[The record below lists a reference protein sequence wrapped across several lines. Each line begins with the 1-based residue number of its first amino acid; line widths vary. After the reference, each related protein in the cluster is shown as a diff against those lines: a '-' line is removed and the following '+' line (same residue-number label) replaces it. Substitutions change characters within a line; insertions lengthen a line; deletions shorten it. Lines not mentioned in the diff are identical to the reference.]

1 MFTVPS
7 LLKKNKK
14 VAPASVKVLEP
25 PVFSS
30 EQQTAQADSTREHK
44 GIVKPCGAWSIGTAT
59 KKGNVRAENQD
70 ACLGF
75 QINEHDVVLVADGCG
90 GLPYGGKAASLAV
103 SCAKTS
109 ILTALQAD
117 KITSLRV
124 IALRAVL
131 KAAWRLI
138 EEGRLMGIR
147 EINEGLRT
155 TLIVIVADK
164 KEIAYS
170 YIGDGGGLVLKT
182 TGEIKKFLEPQKAS
196 ETALNILAASL
207 GPILQGWPKYGTI
220 PREEGDLIITVT
232 DGIFDRVPNF
242 TTFAKDVLSYC
253 VRNAG
258 DLEKA
263 ADLVTEEIIS
273 YQDHLGYVCDDNVSL
288 GLIGDGCQPVLSPGF
303 WNYL

>member
-1 MFTVPS
+1 MPS
-7 LLKKNKK
+7 LRNKNKK
-14 VAPASVKVLEP
+14 VAAASIEALEP
-25 PVFSS
+25 PVFNPV
-30 EQQTAQADSTREHK
+30 QQIAQADVARDHK
-44 GIVKPCGAWSIGTAT
+44 KILKHCGAWSIGTASKT
-59 KKGNVRAENQD
+59 GNVRTENQD

-75 QINEHDVVLVADGCG
+75 QSNEHDVVLVADGCG

-103 SCAKTS
+103 SCAKAS
-109 ILTALQAD
+109 ILAALQAD
-117 KITSLRV
+117 KITSLRA
-124 IALRAVL
+124 ITLRAVL
-131 KAAWRLI
+131 KAARGLI
-138 EEGRLMGIR
+138 EEGRSMGIC
-147 EINEGLRT
+147 EINGGLRT

-182 TGEIKKFLEPQKAS
+182 SGEIKKFLVPQKAS

-207 GPILQGWPKYGTI
+207 GPILQGWPKHGTI
-220 PREEGDLIITVT
+220 PRGDGDLIITGT

-242 TTFAKDVLSYC
+242 QTFAKDVLSYC
-253 VRNAG
+253 IRNAG

-263 ADLVTEEIIS
+263 ADLVTEEMIS

-288 GLIGDGCQPVLSPGF
+288 GLIGDGCQPVLSPDF